1 MAEEGDDSQEKTEDP
16 SQRKLEKAAEEGR
29 VLTSKDMF
37 VFTGLFGALLMMLAV
52 PGIIEPVLGKWGAL
66 LRLERG
72 ADLDALISQRIT
84 EGIKMILITGVVIGV
99 PLMAVVILTQAA
111 VAGNLNFAP
120 KAMAFKGNRINI
132 LKGLQRMV
140 SIKALVELGKASLK
154 VVLLFSIAIGILY
167 VQAPKILKLPYRSLG
182 EAVASAGTMFPAVLG
197 GLLLMLAVIALLDF
211 LWQRHTHI
219 KSLKMSKQD
228 QKDEYKQTEG
238 SPEVKAKIRRM
249 QMENSANAA
258 RQQAA
263 LDDVSSATAIITNP
277 THFAVALKY
286 EVGSI
291 EAPKILAMG
300 RGKIAEM
307 IIDRGKDANITIFRS
322 ALLAR
327 ALYFSGEIGKEI
339 PEMLYQAVA
348 VILAYIYRIDRGEDL
363 ERPEIELPEDMR
375 FDEFGKP
382 LVNRAGGYD
391 A

>member
-84 EGIKMILITGVVIGV
+84 DGIKMILITGVVIGV

-167 VQAPKILKLPYRSLG
+167 MQAPKILKLPYRSLG

-363 ERPEIELPEDMR
+363 ERPEIELPDDMR